1 MTPDQCRLARA
12 ALRWSIRDLARHANM
27 TPNTIS
33 AFENDKPVRATTIDK
48 LFEILVAYGAA
59 FDPVTGAVHLRKI
72 EKTG

>member
-1 MTPDQCRLARA
+1 
-12 ALRWSIRDLARHANM
+12 M